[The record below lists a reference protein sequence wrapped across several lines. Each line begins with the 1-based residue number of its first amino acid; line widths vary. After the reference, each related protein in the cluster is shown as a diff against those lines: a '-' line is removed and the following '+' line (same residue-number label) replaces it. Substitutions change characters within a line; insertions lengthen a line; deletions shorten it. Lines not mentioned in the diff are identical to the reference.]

1 MKACCTPYI
10 CRCTVHNMSHP
21 SKLDRAAI
29 IAAGM
34 ELLAREGL
42 RGLSL
47 RAIAGALDVA
57 PNALYHHVADR
68 KALETMLAA
77 EVSVLLHAAIRRK
90 TQTPT
95 RSSEGAIR
103 ALAAEYMRFARE
115 QHLLYE
121 ALLVPRPAVGADAIG
136 PEQLWLFVLNLVTQ
150 VSGKAAAHEATV
162 ALWALLHGMA
172 SLQSVNAFNDEKP
185 FSSFDFGLQAWMQA
199 ANAARLTGEDKARS
213 KIIKVA
219 RKQAAV
225 RRSR

>member
-1 MKACCTPYI
+1 
-10 CRCTVHNMSHP
+10 MSYP

-29 IAAGM
+29 TAAGM
-34 ELLAREGL
+34 ELLAQEGL

-47 RAIAGALDVA
+47 RAIAAALDVA

-77 EVSVLLHAAIRRK
+77 EVSVLLHAALLRSIDITRK
-90 TQTPT
+90 SPEAT
-95 RSSEGAIR
+95 IR
-103 ALAAEYMRFARE
+103 AMAAEYMRFARE
-115 QHLLYE
+115 NRLFYE
-121 ALLVPRPAVGADAIG
+121 ALLVPRPAVGAEAIG
-136 PEQLWLFVLNLVTQ
+136 PEQLWLFVLNLVTE

-162 ALWALLHGMA
+162 AIWAFLHGMA

-199 ANAARLTGEDKARS
+199 ACAARLAEEAKLRGKM
-213 KIIKVA
+213 IKVA
-219 RKQAAV
+219 RKQPAV